1 MTATDDKALA
11 VVPKSEQSEAYV
23 EEEEIIKVEEKSVQK
38 RADKKK
44 RVSRK
49 KSEEEE
55 IVIVEEETEKKK
67 QKKVLKAKKPLDDQ
81 ETVIEEVTET
91 LEVKPA
97 ERLSISPVRM
107 PAQVSETTPADTVS
121 MIGEVPTSGVKGN
134 LSVITFSAIEQQQ
147 VEQSEK
153 ETDRPETV
161 LPVSSKAKTEID
173 TMEPYIVTEPQVE
186 SVAEEFSKT
195 FKPSTKE
202 ATRVLIEKEGLIISE
217 TSADHTVKETE
228 IFKQEKSQAI
238 VSMLLHEAKSVS
250 ETEVSLKEGD
260 FEQLK
265 KPFQAK
271 ATPGLNLQESVNVT
285 EVTQSVKEEKLE
297 EFSVQGLTKPKVDIQ
312 QRESVIV
319 SEVLSETKPSRY
331 FPELFVPTESATA
344 SIVAQQ
350 NTALTEELN
359 LPEKEGEYKPSRLPQ
374 GQFAGMQI
382 LPEDSI
388 VVSETNIHEK
398 EIAFGP
404 GQKPGE
410 TVANKEFNVLESL
423 VVSLVQHQDNE
434 SILEITKPEKKH
446 VDVQFTKN
454 KSVVTQETNV
464 AESEEVFK
472 ANEVPGAKTAVS
484 SITCLEIPKV
494 SETISNEI
502 AEEYSPQKAPMG
514 TMAEMV
520 FQPIEPISITEI
532 KAEDTPVE
540 LTDLLRYQTTV
551 VSPQFQTLESKEI
564 TEVLTQDSERPMS
577 DFDIPVPI
585 NISKTFVSQEGISVF
600 QTETNEKEGEYAAY
614 VSPEMHTGKTVPQQP
629 LQSLIVQEITSESD
643 VEDIS
648 KTQLHSAHAKLK
660 HTTFQETVVEETV
673 LGEMLATQKESFKPE
688 GKTAD
693 VNVLEE
699 QSVSVTEVI
708 TDFKEDEFS
717 KEKSP
722 QKCFASQ
729 SHLPQ
734 KVAVKSETIPE
745 LATSPLSHKT
755 PPTTVAKQE
764 QMSFESIVVSS
775 VEVAESEKEFKKDTS
790 PIKSKANV
798 EVAEQFSGVTVEE
811 IVSSEKEMEHV
822 SKGKPAESKASK
834 SITPHYTALQSE
846 TLPEINLGSVPKVDM
861 PSGRAKVDNT
871 PFQEVVVT
879 ETNITEIE
887 TSLDTLKPEFKTA
900 TVGIRAGE
908 SFSIS
913 EVVAED
919 KEDVFKS
926 AQLPES
932 RKATLN
938 LSGQEVAEQE
948 EVVQL
953 IQEGTWERQSPVKEQ
968 AQRKQ
973 DAIQLAV
980 ASQQVPSEA
989 EGHLETPV
997 KPSEKVASVTFVEGN
1012 VLSVTEMSAV
1022 DKEIPLEQ
1030 AKAPKTAIAT
1040 SDITGQD
1047 VAVTSEVVVDISV
1060 GDVNVLKLDLSEAQI
1075 KQSTHESVILRET
1088 TVGESEGEYIPGMLP
1103 ETKTAN
1109 QDIVEGH
1116 NTTVSSIITVQDKES
1131 ILITPDR
1138 PKEQLATPSITGQDI
1153 AEKTEIILG
1162 SSLKILE
1169 QETPTSAFASAQQIP
1184 FHSLIQ
1190 SETSPNELETP
1201 MQTISSPISKTA
1213 DVSIEDNQA
1222 VSVFVISAQDEP
1234 TLLVPESKPETQF
1247 ATTEILPQRV
1257 AEASIVVPESTTDK
1271 FTPESPS
1278 KALANLEPIP
1288 HEGILTTVTS
1298 TSEKEFDFE
1307 GKLRLDLKKADK
1319 LFEEEI
1325 GLSVSEVIT
1334 EQKEEGLKSFT
1345 KPKEVSAFVGISSTE
1360 AAQTLEVLTE
1370 YNIEEMPK
1378 FEKQVVAASKDQLP
1392 YESLIQTQTV
1402 VHESENIYVSKDVPS
1417 SNIAQICLEEEKG
1430 VIVTEITSDDK
1441 EGHFES
1447 PVLPD
1452 EINAELDF
1460 IPFIPHQKAEIVPVD
1475 TFGEMNEKPLEH
1487 MFAKSVQ
1494 TTLHSV
1500 SLKQMVVGES
1510 EAHFD
1515 DFIKPFSKKAE
1526 TSFESAK
1533 TGLTINEVTIQ
1544 EKEGELEGP
1553 VKPTESTA
1561 EQIMLPREIAS
1572 KSEVLVESTVEE
1584 FEDNVESSRIS
1595 VSIEQVPLQTVTLT
1609 EVSLEEKE
1617 GIFKSS
1623 VTPDQ
1628 KNAGVSFEEGQGVS
1642 IVEVVAGDMENT
1654 FLPGEIPNSTKAS
1667 VNISAREVAIKTE
1680 VIAESSLQDRL
1691 NEEVQPLR
1699 KVSIQQVPFESIIT
1713 TKTDVNEKETVLD
1726 TFVKTESTANVAFEE
1741 GKGIHVMQVLV
1752 EDKESQLQL
1761 PDKPK
1766 EQTATQDVTAHGIA
1780 EQSLVQT
1787 EDSLSELSEFD
1798 KKPVQATKEQIPYET
1813 IETIVPSIVENEGTF
1828 DTTFKPETRKAHP
1841 VIDENLT
1848 VSVLLTTPE
1857 DKENDLLVQEK
1868 PKELVAVSSIS
1879 ELGVAEQLEYTLQQS
1894 VDKFEQPKTV
1904 VSTASPK
1911 QTPLESLIQTELII
1925 RESESTFEGSSKT
1938 EERRASISF
1947 VTGQSVNVS
1956 EVTLGETGLD
1966 FTGSFKPKDN
1976 KATVVLSDIQEVAK
1990 QLEITPED
1998 SVGSLVQDDVI
2009 KQSATS
2015 EQVTFQSLT
2024 ISESLP
2030 EEKETEF
2037 AGKFKPETKRADVLI
2052 EKGKK
2057 VQSTSEIIPEY
2068 KEGSIAPLIL
2078 PEQKNA
2084 VADITGREIAETS
2097 ETITQMTVE
2106 EVFFPGT
2113 KGSVALRSQTLHESS
2128 IKEEVMV
2135 QEKEEQMIKP
2145 TQKPGKASLSF
2156 EEGEGLVITEVTVE
2170 DSEIP
2175 YSTDTPL
2182 GQIAH
2187 KKITP
2192 KEATEITEV
2201 CPELQP
2207 SEMVVKVPDQAT
2219 AKIDQ
2224 PGLTC
2229 LIQSEV
2235 NVHEGEVKFK
2245 SETAEGKTAYFSF
2258 EEGKGIN
2265 VLEVLV
2271 EDKED
2276 KLKPFEKPLSKTAIP
2291 VVIPKDHLE
2300 AIEVQPEHSIS
2311 ELVLRKPEE
2320 VTASEDQLVH
2330 ESILITQNLMPEHE
2344 EKLEDQKMSPAV
2356 TAQVDFI
2363 AARQVA
2369 AKSEVITSV
2378 TTEELPSTETRSSF
2392 ATTEAI
2398 LQESLIQSEIN
2409 LNESENELP
2418 NQELPK
2424 KRKASVVKDVQEG
2437 VEVKLT
2443 VVAEKEGLH
2452 QVPETPLKIKP
2463 SSTITEQET
2472 LVQTEVVVSS
2482 STTNME
2488 KVKAPQTLKIK
2499 PEAIPFESFKT
2510 ETVNIQEKE
2519 SDLNASWKPSTS
2531 EGVQTVQEMS
2541 GISITEVIPNEK
2553 VEDSLLED
2561 KATKQVAEPK
2571 FINQEVAVKSEVI
2584 PELPVTPFTVEKR
2597 RPSVAKQTTPIQHH
2611 MVVTS
2616 HETGEVEDRLPD
2628 TVTPAAK
2635 SIAIDVEEHKTTLM
2649 VTQVH
2654 PQESPGKISSYF
2666 KPRLKGISVIC
2677 IFTSF
2682 GINNFELKRLPT

>member
-1 MTATDDKALA
+1 MA
-11 VVPKSEQSEAYV
+11 VVPKSEQSEAYI
-23 EEEEIIKVEEKSVQK
+23 EEEEIITVEEKKVQK

-44 RVSRK
+44 KVLRK

-55 IVIVEEETEKKK
+55 EVVIVEEETEKKK
-67 QKKVLKAKKPLDDQ
+67 QKKVLKAKKPMEDQ
-81 ETVIEEVTET
+81 ETVVEEVTET

-121 MIGEVPTSGVKGN
+121 MIGEVPTSGVKGS
-134 LSVITFSAIEQQQ
+134 LSVVTFSAVEQQQ
-147 VEQSEK
+147 VQQAEK
-153 ETDRPETV
+153 ESDRLEPV

-173 TMEPYIVTEPQVE
+173 TMEPYFVTEPQVE

-202 ATRVLIEKEGLIISE
+202 ATQVLMEREGLIVSE
-217 TSADHTVKETE
+217 TSVGHTVKETE
-228 IFKQEKSQAI
+228 IIKHEKSHAN

-260 FEQLK
+260 FEELK

-271 ATPGLNLQESVNVT
+271 AMPGLNLQESVNVT
-285 EVTQSVKEEKLE
+285 EVTQSIKEEKLE
-297 EFSVQGLTKPKVDIQ
+297 EFTVQGLTKPKIDIQ

-319 SEVLSETKPSRY
+319 SEVLSETKPSKY

-350 NTALTEELN
+350 NTALTEELH

-382 LPEDSI
+382 LPEDSV
-388 VVSETNIHEK
+388 VVSETNVHEK

-410 TVANKEFNVLESL
+410 TVATKEFNVLESL
-423 VVSLVQHQDNE
+423 VVSLVQHHDNE
-434 SILEITKPEKKH
+434 SILEITKPEKKQ

-454 KSVVTQETNV
+454 ESIVTQETNV
-464 AESEEVFK
+464 GESEEVFK
-472 ANEVPGAKTAVS
+472 ANEVPGAKTAIS

-494 SETISNEI
+494 SETVSNEI
-502 AEEYSPQKAPMG
+502 VEEYNPQKAPVG
-514 TMAEMV
+514 TVAEMV

-532 KAEDTPVE
+532 KAEDVPVE
-540 LTDLLRYQTTV
+540 LTDLLRYQTTA
-551 VSPQFQTLESKEI
+551 VSPQFQTLESKEV
-564 TEVLTQDSERPMS
+564 TEVLTQDSERPMN

-585 NISKTFVSQEGISVF
+585 SISKTFVSQEGISVF
-600 QTETNEKEGEYAAY
+600 QTETIEKEGEYGVY

-629 LQSLIVQEITSESD
+629 LQSLIVQEITPESD

-648 KTQLHSAHAKLK
+648 KLQLHSAQAKLK

-673 LGEMLATQKESFKPE
+673 LGEMLALQKESFKPE
-688 GKTAD
+688 GKRAD
-693 VNVLEE
+693 VNILEE

-708 TDFKEDEFS
+708 TDFKENEFS
-717 KEKSP
+717 KAKSP

-734 KVAVKSETIPE
+734 KVAVKSEIIPE
-745 LATSPLSHKT
+745 QAVSPLSHKT
-755 PPTTVAKQE
+755 PTTTVAKQE
-764 QMSFESIVVSS
+764 QMSFESIIVSS
-775 VEVAESEKEFKKDTS
+775 IEVAESEKEFKKDTS
-790 PIKSKANV
+790 PIKSKASV
-798 EVAEQFSGVTVEE
+798 ELAEQFSGVTVEE
-811 IVSSEKEMEHV
+811 IVSSEKETEHV
-822 SKGKPAESKASK
+822 SEGKPAESKASK

-846 TLPEINLGSVPKVDM
+846 TLPEINLGSVPKVDL

-871 PFQEVVVT
+871 PFQEVVIT

-968 AQRKQ
+968 ALRKQ

-980 ASQQVPSEA
+980 ATQQVPSEA

-997 KPSEKVASVTFVEGN
+997 KPAEKVASVTFVEGN
-1012 VLSVTEMSAV
+1012 VLSVTETSAV

-1040 SDITGQD
+1040 SDISGQD

-1060 GDVNVLKLDLSEAQI
+1060 GDVNVLKLDLSEAQV
-1075 KQSTHESVILRET
+1075 KQSTHESVISRET
-1088 TVGESEGEYIPGMLP
+1088 TLGESEGEYIPGMLP

-1116 NTTVSSIITVQDKES
+1116 STSVSSIITVQDKES

-1138 PKEQLATPSITGQDI
+1138 PREQLATPSITGQDI

-1169 QETPTSAFASAQQIP
+1169 QETPTTAFASAQQIP
-1184 FHSLIQ
+1184 FHSIIQ

-1201 MQTISSPISKTA
+1201 MQTISNPMSKKA

-1222 VSVFVISAQDEP
+1222 VSVFVVSAQDEP
-1234 TLLVPESKPETQF
+1234 TVLALESKPETQF
-1247 ATTEILPQRV
+1247 ATSEILPQRV
-1257 AEASIVVPESTTDK
+1257 AEATIVVPENTTNK
-1271 FTPESPS
+1271 FTPESPLR
-1278 KALANLEPIP
+1278 ALANRETIP
-1288 HEGILTTVTS
+1288 YEGVLTTVTS
-1298 TSEKEFDFE
+1298 TSEKESDFE
-1307 GKLRLDLKKADK
+1307 SKLKLDLKTADK
-1319 LFEEEI
+1319 LFEEEL
-1325 GLSVSEVIT
+1325 GLSVSEVIV
-1334 EQKEEGLKSFT
+1334 EQKEESLKSFT
-1345 KPKEVSAFVGISSTE
+1345 KPKEMSASVEISPTE

-1370 YNIEEMPK
+1370 YNIEDIPK
-1378 FEKQVVAASKDQLP
+1378 FEKPVVAASKDQLP
-1392 YESLIQTQTV
+1392 YESLIQTLTV
-1402 VHESENIYVSKDVPS
+1402 VHESENLYISKDVPS
-1417 SNIAQICLEEEKG
+1417 SNIAQIRLEEEKG

-1441 EGHFES
+1441 EEEFET
-1447 PVLPD
+1447 PILP
-1452 EINAELDF
+1452 EERNAELDF
-1460 IPFIPHQKAEIVPVD
+1460 VPFIPQQKAEIVPVD
-1475 TFGEMNEKPLEH
+1475 TFGEISAKPLEH
-1487 MFAKSVQ
+1487 MFAKTLQ

-1510 EAHFD
+1510 EAHFE

-1526 TSFESAK
+1526 TNYESAK
-1533 TGLTINEVTIQ
+1533 SGLTINEVTIQ

-1553 VKPTESTA
+1553 VKPTESKA
-1561 EQIMLPREIAS
+1561 EHTLLPREVAS
-1572 KSEVLVESTVEE
+1572 KSEVLVESTVGE
-1584 FEDNVESSRIS
+1584 FQDNVETSQVN
-1595 VSIEQVPLQTVTLT
+1595 VSIEPIPLQTVTLT
-1609 EVSLEEKE
+1609 EVSLGEKE
-1617 GIFKSS
+1617 GIFKSGF
-1623 VTPDQ
+1623 TPDK
-1628 KNAGVSFEEGQGVS
+1628 KNAGISFEEGQGVS
-1642 IVEVVAGDMENT
+1642 IVEVVAGDVENT
-1654 FLPGEIPNSTKAS
+1654 FLPGEIPNSTRAS
-1667 VNISAREVAIKTE
+1667 VNISGREVAVKTE

-1691 NEEVQPLR
+1691 REDVQQLR

-1713 TKTDVNEKETVLD
+1713 TKPVINEKETVLD
-1726 TFVKTESTANVAFEE
+1726 TFVKLESQTANIAFEE
-1741 GKGIHVMQVLV
+1741 GKGINIIQVLV
-1752 EDKESQLQL
+1752 EDKESKLHI

-1766 EQTATQDVTAHGIA
+1766 EQTATQDVAAHGIA
-1780 EQSLVQT
+1780 EQSIVQT
-1787 EDSLSELSEFD
+1787 EDSVTELSEFD
-1798 KKPVQATKEQIPYET
+1798 KKPVQAIKEQVPFET
-1813 IETIVPSIVENEGTF
+1813 IETTVPSVVENEGTF
-1828 DTTFKPETRKAHP
+1828 DTVFKPETRKAHP

-1857 DKENDLLVQEK
+1857 DKEKDLLVQEK
-1868 PKELVAVSSIS
+1868 PKELVALSSIS

-1904 VSTASPK
+1904 LSTASLK
-1911 QTPLESLIQTELII
+1911 QTPLESLIQTEIMI
-1925 RESESTFEGSSKT
+1925 RESEATFEGGSKT

-1947 VTGQSVNVS
+1947 VPGQSVNVS
-1956 EVTLGETGLD
+1956 EITLGETGLD
-1966 FTGSFKPKDN
+1966 FIGSFKPKDN
-1976 KATVVLSDIQEVAK
+1976 KATIVLSDIQEVAK
-1990 QLEITPED
+1990 KLEITPED
-1998 SVGSLVQDDVI
+1998 TTEPFVLADVI

-2024 ISESLP
+2024 ISENLS

-2037 AGKFKPETKRADVLI
+2037 TGKFKPATKQADIII
-2052 EKGKK
+2052 EKGRK
-2057 VQSTSEIIPEY
+2057 VQSTSEIVPEY

-2078 PEQKNA
+2078 PEQKSA
-2084 VADITGREIAETS
+2084 VADIIGREIAETS
-2097 ETITQMTVE
+2097 ETVTQMTVKE
-2106 EVFFPGT
+2106 ISFPET
-2113 KGSVALRSQTLHESS
+2113 KSSVASRSHTLLESS
-2128 IKEEVMV
+2128 IQEEVMV
-2135 QEKEEQMIKP
+2135 QEKEEQMI
-2145 TQKPGKASLSF
+2145 TAIQKSGNASLTF
-2156 EEGEGLVITEVTVE
+2156 EEEKGLVITEVTAD

-2175 YSTDTPL
+2175 YSSDTPL

-2187 KKITP
+2187 KEITT
-2192 KEATEITEV
+2192 KEAAEITEV
-2201 CPELQP
+2201 CSELQP
-2207 SEMVVKVPDQAT
+2207 SEMIVKLPDQAT

-2224 PGLTC
+2224 TSLAS

-2235 NVHEGEVKFK
+2235 SIHEGEVEFK
-2245 SETAEGKTAYFSF
+2245 SQTAEEKTADFTF
-2258 EEGKGIN
+2258 EEGKCIN

-2276 KLKPFEKPLSKTAIP
+2276 TLKPFEKPLPKTAVP
-2291 VVIPKDHLE
+2291 EVIAKDYLE
-2300 AIEVQPEHSIS
+2300 ATEVQPEHSIS
-2311 ELVLRKPEE
+2311 ELVFEIPEK

-2330 ESILITQNLMPEHE
+2330 ESILITQNLIPEHE
-2344 EKLEDQKMSPAV
+2344 EKLEDQQLSPA
-2356 TAQVDFI
+2356 TAHVDLI

-2369 AKSEVITSV
+2369 AKSEVIIGV
-2378 TTEELPSTETRSSF
+2378 TTEDLQLTKARPSF
-2392 ATTEAI
+2392 ATPETI
-2398 LQESLIQSEIN
+2398 LQEGLIQSEIN
-2409 LNESENELP
+2409 LNETESKLP
-2418 NQELPK
+2418 DQESPV

-2437 VEVKLT
+2437 VEVKST
-2443 VVAEKEGLH
+2443 IVAEKEGTYPV
-2452 QVPETPLKIKP
+2452 QETPLKVKP

-2472 LVQTEVVVSS
+2472 IVQTEVVVSS
-2482 STTNME
+2482 SIKNME
-2488 KVKAPQTLKIK
+2488 NVKTPQSMRIK
-2499 PEAIPFESFKT
+2499 PEQIPFESL
-2510 ETVNIQEKE
+2510 ETSTVTVEEKE
-2519 SDLNASWKPSTS
+2519 SDLNTSWKPSTT

-2553 VEDSLLED
+2553 VEDNIQED

-2571 FINQEVAVKSEVI
+2571 FIDQEVAVKSEVI
-2584 PELPVTPFTVEKR
+2584 PESPVTPFTVEKR
-2597 RPSVAKQTTPIQHH
+2597 RLSVAKQTTPIQHH

-2616 HETGEVEDRLPD
+2616 HETGEVEDSLPD

-2635 SIAIDVEEHKTTLM
+2635 SIAFEVEGHKPTLT

-2654 PQESPGKISSYF
+2654 PQELPGKISIYF
-2666 KPRLKGISVIC
+2666 KPKLKVISVMC
-2677 IFTSF
+2677 MYTSY
-2682 GINNFELKRLPT
+2682 GSLNLKIKIKVYYYKVP